1 MSHDGSWRRS
11 TWTPPKRFKSSVISK
26 QARRWE
32 STGAPFNSR
41 TRAARLPDWHS
52 PCLSRRQLSR
62 LIVFL
67 PLNPEEFTTLGDCE
81 TYSALLLK
89 CTYFAHRCA
98 FVPISRQVS
107 TKAAI
112 VPVPLV
118 QDDHNAPNLSSPPCS
133 MLQIASS
140 RESFRPW
147 LRRASLKPCQN
158 HVDPLNLQG
167 LTIIL
172 VMIVPANT
180 HSN

>member
-32 STGAPFNSR
+32 STGAPFNSP
-41 TRAARLPDWHS
+41 TRPVRFPDWHWQR
-52 PCLSRRQLSR
+52 LSWRQLSR

-98 FVPISRQVS
+98 FVPISRHCASNS
-107 TKAAI
+107 TLTM
-112 VPVPLV
+112 PSPPLV
-118 QDDHNAPNLSSPPCS
+118 RSGKQSPGSSCTGS
-133 MLQIASS
+133 TTSS
-140 RESFRPW
+140 TTSPDGMKTNQKRSRHEKYGSR
-147 LRRASLKPCQN
+147 S
-158 HVDPLNLQG
+158 
-167 LTIIL
+167 
-172 VMIVPANT
+172 
-180 HSN
+180 

>member
-32 STGAPFNSR
+32 STGAPFKSR

-67 PLNPEEFTTLGDCE
+67 PLNPEESTILGDCE

-89 CTYFAHRCA
+89 CSYFAHRCA
-98 FVPISRQVS
+98 FVPISPRAVS
-107 TKAAI
+107 GAPLKSRGRCLAVFGGALRIQRLEAAF
-112 VPVPLV
+112 VRGGRGGALW
-118 QDDHNAPNLSSPPCS
+118 DFNRL
-133 MLQIASS
+133 
-140 RESFRPW
+140 
-147 LRRASLKPCQN
+147 
-158 HVDPLNLQG
+158 
-167 LTIIL
+167 
-172 VMIVPANT
+172 
-180 HSN
+180 

>member
-52 PCLSRRQLSR
+52 PRLSRRQLSR

-98 FVPISRQVS
+98 RPDKSASRHLIDCWREGRFVGTNDRFCV
-107 TKAAI
+107 TGF
-112 VPVPLV
+112 V
-118 QDDHNAPNLSSPPCS
+118 
-133 MLQIASS
+133 
-140 RESFRPW
+140 
-147 LRRASLKPCQN
+147 
-158 HVDPLNLQG
+158 
-167 LTIIL
+167 T
-172 VMIVPANT
+172 AN
-180 HSN
+180 